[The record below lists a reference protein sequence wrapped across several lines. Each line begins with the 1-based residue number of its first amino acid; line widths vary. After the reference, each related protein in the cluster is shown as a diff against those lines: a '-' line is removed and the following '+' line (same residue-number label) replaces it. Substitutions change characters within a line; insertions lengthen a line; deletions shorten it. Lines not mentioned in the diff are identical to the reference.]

1 MKPDQFKLLKAGY
14 FLWQKTLRVIQ
25 LTVCL
30 ILLTSLNGNA
40 GGFAQTK
47 ISLKLE
53 KAGLKQALFQIEK
66 KTTYRFLYNEQ
77 VLRDAGKVS
86 INANNATLPEV
97 MDQILEGTNIKY
109 KLFSNDL
116 IVLNREDTE
125 MPADITVSGKV
136 TDGKGQPVAG
146 ASILVKGGTLGTAA
160 DDQGNF
166 SLQVPDNAT
175 LVISAV
181 GFATQEVAVGGRS
194 QITVVLVSAD
204 ASMDAVVVVGYGTQ
218 KKRDLTGSISSVKG
232 TEIEKMP
239 NTNPIAS
246 LQGKVAGLTVANSG
260 AAGASPVVRIR
271 GVNSTNSAS
280 PVYVVDGI
288 LQDNIDY
295 LSQADIETIDILRDP
310 SSIAIY
316 GMRGANGV
324 IAVTTRRAARGKTV
338 VNLQST
344 IGVQRVQDQIEVVD
358 AAGFRKLYDQQ
369 LLNLNA
375 APFDYTNYTANTNW
389 QDQVFR
395 DALINTNNLSISNS
409 GEKSST
415 VLNIGYTTQEGV
427 MKNNK
432 FERFMVRLNEE
443 INVAKWFKVG
453 GNVNG
458 YFTRNN
464 PTVVT
469 LNNPLW
475 AAPIVPIQDGDM
487 YYSMPSFQ
495 RAQVGNPVGTLNRL
509 DGTSVNEDFRV
520 VGSLFGEVKFLKDFT
535 WRSTIYTD
543 LSFGTSRSYTPLA
556 NTVINL
562 GEGTAPTTIFKDNT
576 VRTAV
581 AQAQSETRRFQ
592 QDHTLT
598 YSKKLGKGHNI
609 IGLAGYTSIY
619 YYGSSI
625 NGNRRDTSVNIP
637 NDPNYW
643 YLNISPVSMPGT
655 YGGSGSESSVVGGFA
670 RLSYNYQGKYL
681 LNATI
686 RRDGTSKFAP
696 ENRWGTFGSV
706 GVGWVASDETF
717 FKDIKFIDFLK
728 VRGAWGTTGN
738 SNGFADFLW
747 KPGLNNAS
755 TAVFGDNV
763 YTSVQAAYL
772 VDPDLKWEVVNGL
785 DLGFDLR
792 TFDNRLNLG
801 FTYYNRTTK
810 DILTSTSLPNESRLL
825 FTNLGEISNK
835 GVEITIGWG
844 DQIGRDFS
852 YNISTNFSYNKNNV
866 ESIGDDFDFTIFGNG
881 GVNRTISGNS
891 IGHFYGYTQTGIYQT
906 TADLAKI
913 PAFSTS
919 RPGDISYADI
929 NGDGKLDQND
939 RGYLGTPF
947 PPYSFG
953 GSLSLTYKS
962 FDFLLEGQGVAGNKI
977 YTQRR
982 NQNFAVL
989 NYESNRLNA
998 WNGAGSTNI
1007 EPILD
1012 NTRGNNYL
1020 FSTYFLEPGDYFRIR
1035 TLQFGYNFSAH
1046 TLSNVGIKQARIF
1059 ISGQNIKT
1067 WSMVTGYTP
1076 EPQIES
1082 ILGGGADN
1090 GVYPVPSVYTFGLNL
1105 TF

>member
-1 MKPDQFKLLKAGY
+1 MKPNQSKLPPARSP
-14 FLWQKTLRVIQ
+14 FWQKTFRIMR
-25 LTVCL
+25 LTLCL
-30 ILLTSLNGNA
+30 MLFASLHVYAEGL
-40 GGFAQTK
+40 AQTK

-53 KAGLKQALFQIEK
+53 NADLKQALFQIEK
-66 KTTYRFLYNEQ
+66 KTTFRFLYNQE
-77 VLRDAGKVS
+77 VLKNAGKVS
-86 INANNATLPEV
+86 VNANNATLPEV
-97 MDQILEGTNIKY
+97 MGQILEGTGIRY
-109 KLFSNDL
+109 KIFSNDL
-116 IVLNREDTE
+116 VVLNNGESE
-125 MPADITVSGKV
+125 MPADIRVTGKV
-136 TDGKGQPVAG
+136 TDSKGQPVSG
-146 ASILVKGGTLGTAA
+146 ASIVVKGGTTGTAA
-160 DDQGNF
+160 DEQGNF
-166 SLQVPDNAT
+166 GLQVPDNAT

-181 GFATQEVAVGGRS
+181 GFATQEVAVNGRTDV
-194 QITVVLVSAD
+194 TVVLATAD

-232 TEIEKMP
+232 AEIEKMP

-260 AAGASPVVRIR
+260 VAGASPVVRIR

-295 LSQADIETIDILRDP
+295 LSQADIESIDVLRDP

-324 IAVTTRRAARGKTV
+324 IAVTTKRAARGKTV

-344 IGVQRVQDQIEVVD
+344 IGVQRVQDRIEVVD
-358 AAGFRKLYDQQ
+358 AAGFKKLYDQQ
-369 LLNLNA
+369 LVNLNA

-389 QDQVFR
+389 QDQIFR

-427 MKNNK
+427 MKNDR
-432 FERFMVRLNEE
+432 FERFLVRLNEE
-443 INVAKWFKVG
+443 INVTKGFKVG

-464 PTVVT
+464 PPVVS

-509 DGTSVNEDFRV
+509 DKTSVNEDFRI
-520 VGSLFGEVKFLKDFT
+520 VGSLFGEVKFLRDFT

-543 LSFGTSRSYTPLA
+543 LAFSTNRSYSPLA

-562 GEGTAPTTIFKDNT
+562 GEGAAPTTIFRDNT
-576 VRTAV
+576 VRTSV
-581 AQAQSETRRFQ
+581 SQAQSESRRFQ

-598 YSKKLGKGHNI
+598 YNKKLGNGHNI
-609 IGLAGYTSIY
+609 TGLAGFTSIY
-619 YYGSSI
+619 NYGSSI

-655 YGGSGSESSVVGGFA
+655 YGGGGSESSVVGGFA
-670 RLSYNYQGKYL
+670 RVSYNYNGKYL
-681 LNATI
+681 VNATI

-706 GVGWVASDETF
+706 GVGWVATDEDF
-717 FKDIKFIDFLK
+717 FENIKAINFLK
-728 VRGAWGTTGN
+728 FRGAWGTTGN

-755 TAVFGDNV
+755 TAVFGENV

-792 TFDNRLNLG
+792 TLDNRLSLG
-801 FTYYNRTTK
+801 FTLYNRTTK

-835 GVEITIGWG
+835 GVEITLGWE
-844 DQIGRDFS
+844 DQIGKDFS
-852 YNISTNFSYNKNNV
+852 YSISTNFSYNQNRV

-891 IGHFYGYTQTGIYQT
+891 IGHFFGYTQTGIYQT
-906 TADLAKI
+906 TADLAKT

-929 NGDGKLDQND
+929 NGDGVIDQND

-953 GSLSLTYKS
+953 GALNLTYKA

-998 WNGAGSTNI
+998 WTGPGTTNI

-1035 TLQFGYNFSAH
+1035 TLQLGYNFTRQA
-1046 TLSNVGIKQARIF
+1046 LSKVGIRQARVF

-1067 WSMVTGYTP
+1067 WSLATGYTP
-1076 EPQIES
+1076 EPQIGS

-1090 GVYPVPSVYTFGLNL
+1090 GIYPVPAVYTFGLNL

>member
-1 MKPDQFKLLKAGY
+1 MRLSLCLLM
-14 FLWQKTLRVIQ
+14 FL
-25 LTVCL
+25 
-30 ILLTSLNGNA
+30 SLHVYA
-40 GGFAQTK
+40 EGFGQTK

-53 KAGLKQALFQIEK
+53 NAELKQVLQLIEK
-66 KTTYRFLYNEQ
+66 KSSFRFLYNQE
-77 VLRDAGKVS
+77 VLKNTGKVTV
-86 INANNATLPEV
+86 NADNATLPDV
-97 MDQILEGTNIKY
+97 MVQILKGTNIQY

-116 IVLNREDTE
+116 VVLNNSGTE
-125 MPADITVSGKV
+125 MPADIRVTGKV
-136 TDGKGQPVAG
+136 TDAGGKPVPG
-146 ASILVKGGTLGTAA
+146 ASIIVKGGTTGTAA
-160 DDQGNF
+160 DEQGNF
-166 SLQVPDNAT
+166 SMEVPDNAT

-181 GFATQEVAVGGRS
+181 GFISQEVPVKGRTS
-194 QITVVLVSAD
+194 IGVVLAVAD
-204 ASMDAVVVVGYGTQ
+204 ATMDAVVVVGYGTQ
-218 KKRDLTGSISSVKG
+218 RKRDLTGSISSVKG
-232 TEIEKMP
+232 EEIERMP

-260 AAGASPVVRIR
+260 RAGASPVVRIR
-271 GVNSTNSAS
+271 GINSTNSAS

-288 LQDNIDY
+288 LQDDIDY
-295 LSQADIETIDILRDP
+295 LNQADIETIDVLRDP

-324 IAVTTRRAARGKTV
+324 IAITTKRAARGKTV
-338 VNLQST
+338 VNVQST
-344 IGVQRVQDQIEVVD
+344 IGVQRVQDRIEVVD
-358 AAGFRKLYDQQ
+358 ANGFKKLYDQQ
-369 LLNLNA
+369 LKNLNA
-375 APFDYTNYTANTNW
+375 APFDYTNYTANTDW

-395 DALINTNNLSISNS
+395 DAIINTNNLSISNS

-427 MKNNK
+427 LKNDK
-432 FERFMVRLNEE
+432 FERFLVRLNEE
-443 INVAKWFKVG
+443 ISVSKAFKVG
-453 GNVNG
+453 GNING

-464 PTVVT
+464 PPVIS

-475 AAPIVPIQDGDM
+475 AAPIVPIRDGDM
-487 YYSMPSFQ
+487 FYAMPSFQ
-495 RAQVGNPVGTLNRL
+495 RAQVGNPMGTLFRS
-509 DGTSVNEDFRV
+509 DETSVNEDFRI

-535 WRSTIYTD
+535 WRSTVYTD
-543 LSFGTSRSYTPLA
+543 LAFNNSRSYSPLA

-562 GEGTAPTTIFKDNT
+562 GEGAAPTTIFRDPT
-576 VRTAV
+576 VQTSV
-581 AQAQSETRRFQ
+581 AQSKGDSRRFQ

-598 YSKKLGKGHNI
+598 YNKRIAGSHNI
-609 IGLAGYTSIY
+609 TGLLGYTSIY
-619 YYGSSI
+619 NYGSSI
-625 NGNRRDTSVNIP
+625 NGNRRDTSVVIP

-643 YLNISPVSMPGT
+643 YLNVSPQAMPGT
-655 YGGSGSESSVVGGFA
+655 YGGGGSESSVVGGFA
-670 RLSYNYQGKYL
+670 RVSYNYNGKYL

-706 GVGWVASDETF
+706 GVGWVATDEAF
-717 FKDIKFIDFLK
+717 MENIKVIDFLK
-728 VRGAWGTTGN
+728 FRGAWGTTGN

-747 KPGLNNAS
+747 KPGLSNAS
-755 TAVFGDNV
+755 TAVFGENV

-785 DLGFDLR
+785 DLGFDIK
-792 TFDNRLNLG
+792 TFNNRLSIG

-810 DILTSTSLPNESRLL
+810 DILTATSLPNESRQL

-835 GVEITIGWG
+835 GVEITTGWG
-844 DQIGRDFS
+844 DQLTKDFS
-852 YNISTNFSYNKNNV
+852 YNISANFSYNKNNV
-866 ESIGDDFDFTIFGNG
+866 ESIGENFDFTIFGNSG
-881 GVNRTISGNS
+881 ANRTISGNS
-891 IGHFYGYTQTGIYQT
+891 IGHFFGYTQTGIYQT
-906 TADLAKI
+906 TADLAKT

-919 RPGDISYADI
+919 RPGDISYTDL
-929 NGDGKLDQND
+929 NGDGKLDPAD

-953 GSLSLTYKS
+953 GAINLQYKA
-962 FDFLLEGQGVAGNKI
+962 FDFLVEGQGVAGNKV

-982 NQNFAVL
+982 NANFAVL
-989 NYESNRLNA
+989 NYETNRLNA
-998 WNGAGSTNI
+998 WTSAGSTNI

-1035 TLQFGYNFSAH
+1035 TLQLGYNFTRQ
-1046 TLSNVGIKQARIF
+1046 TLSSVGIKQARIF

-1067 WSMVTGYTP
+1067 WSQTTGYTP
-1076 EPQIES
+1076 EPQIGS

-1090 GVYPVPSVYTFGLNL
+1090 GVYPVPAVYTFGLNL

>member
-1 MKPDQFKLLKAGY
+1 MLFKSPGAKSSFWHQSFCVMRITLSLLL
-14 FLWQKTLRVIQ
+14 FV
-25 LTVCL
+25 
-30 ILLTSLNGNA
+30 SLQVYA
-40 GGFAQTK
+40 EGFGQTK

-53 KAGLKQALFQIEK
+53 NAELKQVLQQIEK
-66 KTTYRFLYNEQ
+66 KTSFRFLYNQE
-77 VLRDAGKVS
+77 VLKKVGKVS
-86 INANNATLPEV
+86 IVANDATLPDV
-97 MDQILEGTNIKY
+97 MVQILKGTNIRY

-116 IVLNREDTE
+116 VVLNSEDVP
-125 MPADITVSGKV
+125 MPADIRITGKV
-136 TDGKGQPVAG
+136 TDAGGQPVPG
-146 ASILVKGGTLGTAA
+146 ASIIVKGGSSGTAA
-160 DDQGNF
+160 DEQGNF
-166 SLQVPDNAT
+166 SLEVPDNAT

-181 GFATQEVAVGGRS
+181 GFDSQEIKVGGRTV
-194 QITVVLVSAD
+194 IPVVLSA
-204 ASMDAVVVVGYGTQ
+204 ANKSMDEVVVVGYSTQ
-218 KKRDLTGSISSVKG
+218 RKRDLTGSISSVKG
-232 TEIEKMP
+232 TEIERMP

-260 AAGASPVVRIR
+260 RAGSSPVVRIR

-288 LQDNIDY
+288 LQDDIDY
-295 LSQADIETIDILRDP
+295 LNQADIESIDILRDP

-324 IAVTTRRAARGKTV
+324 IAITTKRAARGKTV

-344 IGVQRVQDQIEVVD
+344 IGVQRVQDRIDVVD
-358 AAGFRKLYDQQ
+358 AEGFRKLYDQQ

-389 QDQVFR
+389 QDQIFR

-415 VLNIGYTTQEGV
+415 LLNIGYTVQEGV
-427 MKNNK
+427 MKNDK
-432 FERFMVRLNEE
+432 FERFLIRLNEE
-443 INVAKWFKVG
+443 ISVSKAFKVG
-453 GNVNG
+453 GNING
-458 YFTRNN
+458 YFTREN
-464 PTVVT
+464 PPVVS

-475 AAPIVPIQDGDM
+475 AAPIVPVRDGDM
-487 YYSMPSFQ
+487 FYSMPSFQ
-495 RAQVGNPVGTLNRL
+495 RAQVGNPVGTLFRS
-509 DGTSVNEDFRV
+509 DRTSVNQGFRV

-535 WRSTIYTD
+535 WRSTVYTD
-543 LSFGTSRSYTPLA
+543 LAFNTNRSYSPLA

-562 GEGTAPTTIFKDNT
+562 GEGAAPTTVFKDPT
-576 VRTAV
+576 VRTSV
-581 AQAQSETRRFQ
+581 SQAQSESRRFQ

-598 YSKKLGKGHNI
+598 YNKKLGDGHNI
-609 IGLAGYTSIY
+609 TGLFGYTTIY
-619 YYGSSI
+619 NYGSSI

-643 YLNISPVSMPGT
+643 YLNISPQAMPGT
-655 YGGSGSESSVVGGFA
+655 YGGGGSESSVAGGFA
-670 RLSYNYQGKYL
+670 RASYNYQGKYL

-706 GVGWVASDETF
+706 GVGWVATDERF
-717 FKDIKFIDFLK
+717 FENIKFIDFLK
-728 VRGAWGTTGN
+728 VRGAWGTIGN

-755 TAVFGDNV
+755 TAVFGENV

-772 VDPDLKWEVVNGL
+772 VDPNLKWEVVEGIDFGL
-785 DLGFDLR
+785 DLK
-792 TFDNRLNLG
+792 TFRNRLSLG
-801 FTYYNRTTK
+801 FTIYDRTTK
-810 DILTSTSLPNESRLL
+810 DILTSTSLPNESRQL

-835 GVEITIGWG
+835 GVEITLGWG
-844 DQIGRDFS
+844 DQISNDFS
-852 YNISTNFSYNKNNV
+852 YNISTNFSYNRNNV
-866 ESIGDDFDFTIFGNG
+866 ESIGDNFDFTIFGNS

-891 IGHFYGYTQTGIYQT
+891 IGHFFGFTQTGIYQT
-906 TADLAKI
+906 TADLAKT
-913 PAFSTS
+913 PAFTTS
-919 RPGDISYADI
+919 RPGDISYADL
-929 NGDGKLDQND
+929 NGDGVINQDD

-953 GSLSLTYKS
+953 GALNLQYKA

-989 NYESNRLNA
+989 NYETNRLNA
-998 WNGAGSTNI
+998 WTAAGSTNI

-1020 FSTYFLEPGDYFRIR
+1020 FSSYFLEPGDYFRIR
-1035 TLQFGYNFSAH
+1035 TLQLGYNFTRQ
-1046 TLSNVGIKQARIF
+1046 TLSSIGIKQARIF

-1067 WSMVTGYTP
+1067 WTLATGYTP
-1076 EPQIES
+1076 EPQIGS

-1090 GVYPVPSVYTFGLNL
+1090 GIYPVPAVYTFGVNL